1 MIILSDQQMQSYLM
15 CRFFLFSWRVC
26 VFVILLQIGAFALD
40 RHFPAIAILAQ
51 GLEFCPQGEPL
62 TALSCTSCWPS
73 QASLREAVS

>member
-1 MIILSDQQMQSYLM
+1 M
-15 CRFFLFSWRVC
+15 
-26 VFVILLQIGAFALD
+26 FVILLQIGAFALD